1 MAPRKKTK
9 IIDNQEVCMNDSIKN
24 TNDAEDSKDAKD
36 EELKDTE
43 DVEDSK
49 RSKGK
54 SQKKVEHA
62 LCPVILSKGKRKGL
76 SCNRKIIL
84 DGETFCKFHMS
95 KSVESQLCTII
106 LTKGER
112 KNKPCNRKV
121 VEGSPL
127 CKRHVALE
135 EKRPYNPYIEK
146 ETDIQINDDLVTSSL
161 QINKQTLEISKL
173 NPDVVC
179 TLGV

>member
-1 MAPRKKTK
+1 MARKKTTK
-9 IIDNQEVCMNDSIKN
+9 
-24 TNDAEDSKDAKD
+24 
-36 EELKDTE
+36 TE
-43 DVEDSK
+43 DGAVVADIAVVADVTVEPK
-49 RSKGK
+49 VKGEL
-54 SQKKVEHA
+54 KKVEHA

-95 KSVESQLCTII
+95 KSVESQLCTVI

-112 KNKPCNRKV
+112 KNKPCSRKV

-135 EKRPYNPYIEK
+135 EKRPYNPYVEK
-146 ETDIQINDDLVTSSL
+146 ESDISIVGNLVTSKS
-161 QINKQTLEISKL
+161 NKVGNQTLDINKL

-179 TLGV
+179 TLGVL